1 MKELDIYKPRD
12 VDIDVSQPVR
22 VEVSEY
28 RERTNLQIRHWW
40 EPDGSNDLVRTKKGV
55 TIPLDD
61 TLVLVNAI
69 LDLYNEATNQSF
81 EVVEAD
87 DGQAS

>member
-1 MKELDIYKPRD
+1 MEELDIYKPRD
-12 VDIDVSQPVR
+12 VDIDIPQPIR

-40 EPDGSNDLVRTKKGV
+40 KPDNSDELVRSKKGI

-61 TLVLVNAI
+61 TLVLMNAV

-81 EVVEAD
+81 KIVE
-87 DGQAS
+87 SE